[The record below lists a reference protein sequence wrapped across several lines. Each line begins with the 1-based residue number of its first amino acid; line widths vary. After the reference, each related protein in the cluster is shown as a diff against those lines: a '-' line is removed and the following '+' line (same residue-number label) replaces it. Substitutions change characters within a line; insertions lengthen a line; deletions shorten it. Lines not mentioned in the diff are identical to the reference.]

1 MAQKGSNSRK
11 EQGAQTKKRLYEC
24 AERLFRESDYT
35 DVSVEDIT
43 KAAGVCK
50 GAFYVHFAS
59 KDALIGEL
67 IAHNVAHTDAGY
79 RAFKDSLPPDMSAC
93 DKLLALTVR
102 IAEVL
107 ADTIGR
113 DNICKVYQLM
123 LAKELD
129 MDAIKN
135 YDREVYVLYKEL
147 IAAGIERGELR
158 SVLPPEELSRYFITA
173 FRGAGYE
180 WCIRYPELDLK
191 EQATAVIRL
200 LIEGIKA

>member
-1 MAQKGSNSRK
+1 M
-11 EQGAQTKKRLYEC
+11 
-24 AERLFRESDYT
+24 
-35 DVSVEDIT
+35 
-43 KAAGVCK
+43 CK
-50 GAFYVHFAS
+50 GAFYVHFHS

-67 IAHNVAHTDAGY
+67 ISHNAAHSDAQY
-79 RAFKDSLPPDMSAC
+79 RAFADSLPQDMPAC

-135 YDREVYVLYKEL
+135 YDREVYALYKEL
-147 IAAGIERGELR
+147 ITAGIERGELR
-158 SVLPPEELSRYFITA
+158 SVLPPEVLSRYFVTA
-173 FRGAGYE
+173 YRGVAYE

-191 EQATAVIRL
+191 QQATALIRL